1 MGYKNVIKTKQLLQS
16 LLARE
21 DIKIDMAFLQND
33 LLIKLM
39 NFQNQYT
46 SKVMDM
52 VDNILEIFS
61 YRLVEKELKKEWS
74 LEYLKTW
81 DSRWNRRETVISF
94 SQATIQKLVNALE
107 LIYESNSWSVDSDID
122 VNSEMHNSMST
133 WFNWFIYASR
143 QEEFLFLP
151 DQDVVNWKASVVAYV
166 LQKQNP
172 AEILRNG

>member
-1 MGYKNVIKTKQLLQS
+1 M
-16 LLARE
+16 
-21 DIKIDMAFLQND
+21 
-33 LLIKLM
+33 
-39 NFQNQYT
+39 
-46 SKVMDM
+46 
-52 VDNILEIFS
+52 
-61 YRLVEKELKKEWS
+61 EKEVKEWS

-107 LIYESNSWSVDSDID
+107 LIYESNSWSVDSNID